1 MFIME
6 ERWHIQHLN
15 GDTIAVLTCL
25 WKVVDKEREL
35 REQNIPYKT
44 DFYMGTKLVKASDRK

>member
-1 MFIME
+1 ME
-6 ERWHIQHLN
+6 ELWHIQHLN